1 MKQVIREREIK
12 SLEFNEIRSRLADL
26 TLTPMGRQR
35 AQELIPSADYGAVAR
50 LQNETGEGRLLC
62 ARGLF
67 SPQAAAEIEPLV
79 LRTEKSGVL
88 SGAEL
93 ALLAVFLTGVSK
105 WQQFMKAFDQRDL
118 YPLLFDLV
126 SGLDGFPGFARR
138 LHSSI
143 DEEGKVLDEASPL
156 LSELRRKQ
164 RSMQERIRDKL
175 DSYLSDSRSRRYLQ
189 EPIITIRNGRY
200 VLPVKQEYRRQ
211 LSGVLHDQSASG
223 ATLFVEPLPVV
234 QLQNQLTA
242 LSNQAEREI
251 ERILSEL
258 SAFVAAIAVG
268 LLRDRSIYTELDF
281 IVARGRLS
289 LEQKGIEPELNSPG
303 EARLSLIEARH
314 PLLAEEAVPLQVT
327 LGGEK
332 RILVIT
338 GPNTGGKTVAL
349 KTIGLMCI
357 MAQCG
362 LHIPAEAGSSLSVFE
377 CIRADIG
384 DEQSIAQSLSTF
396 SGHMKN
402 IISIMEEA
410 APSSLVLFDELGAG
424 TDPSEGAALAM
435 AILDQ
440 LSRIG
445 GLAVATTHVNEL
457 KLFAQVREGMQNA
470 AMEFDQ
476 ETLSPTYRLLQG
488 VPGRSN
494 AFIIAGQLGL
504 APDLLVQA
512 RALLHREHEQL
523 EEIISSLVED
533 QRRFHQDS
541 LRASQDQARA
551 GVLLEQLEE
560 EKEKLRA
567 QRDQILR
574 EAREEARSLVRRAKS
589 SVDVLIGE
597 LHQIRAAG
605 GSESMARAEQTRQA
619 LHSLRRET
627 GQVVEEQDDEAPL
640 LSAEELA
647 PGREILVQSLRQK
660 GEILSISGDEALV
673 QVGSMKVQV
682 PVLELRRW
690 RGKARADQPALQ
702 GGYTLKKEI
711 SVRSEVDLR
720 GMNVEEALHSVDKY
734 LDDAAWAGLTLI
746 TLIHGK
752 GTGKLKEGLR
762 PYLKEHRLV
771 RSYRSGVSGEG
782 GEGVTVVELGQ

>member
-12 SLEFNEIRSRLADL
+12 SLEFDEIRGRLAGMV
-26 TLTPMGRQR
+26 LTPMGRQR
-35 AQELIPSADYGAVAR
+35 ARELTPSADYGVVSR
-50 LQNETGEGRLLC
+50 LQRETGEGRLLC

-67 SPQAAAEIEPLV
+67 SPQAAGEIAPLV
-79 LRTEKSGVL
+79 LRAEKSGVL
-88 SGAEL
+88 NGTEL
-93 ALLAVFLTGVSK
+93 ALLAVFLKGVSK
-105 WQQFMKAFDQRDL
+105 WRQFMKSPDHRDL
-118 YPLLFDLV
+118 YPLLFDMV

-138 LHSSI
+138 LHTSI

-175 DSYLSDSRSRRYLQ
+175 ESYLRDSRTLRYLQ

-200 VLPVKQEYRRQ
+200 VLPVKQESRQ
-211 LSGVLHDQSASG
+211 QISGVLHDHSASG
-223 ATLFVEPLPVV
+223 ATLFVEPMPVV

-242 LSNQAEREI
+242 LSNEAEREI

-258 SAFVAAIAVG
+258 SAFVAGIAAG
-268 LLRDRSIYTELDF
+268 LLQDRAIYTELDF

-289 LEQKGIEPELNSPG
+289 LELKGIEPELNSSKEP
-303 EARLSLIEARH
+303 RLHLIEARH
-314 PLLAEEAVPLQVT
+314 PLLAEEAVPLDVT
-327 LGGEK
+327 LEAEK

-362 LHIPAEAGSSLSVFE
+362 LHLPARIGSSLSVFQ

-384 DEQSIAQSLSTF
+384 DEQSIVQSLSTF

-402 IISIMEEA
+402 IIQIMEEA
-410 APSSLVLFDELGAG
+410 GPSSLILFDELGAG

-435 AILDQ
+435 AILEE
-440 LSRIG
+440 LSHIG

-476 ETLSPTYRLLQG
+476 QTLSPTYRLLQG
-488 VPGRSN
+488 VPGQSN
-494 AFIIAGQLGL
+494 AFVIAGQLGL
-504 APDLLVQA
+504 DPKLLEKA

-523 EEIISSLVED
+523 EDIITSLVED
-533 QRRFHQDS
+533 QRRFHRDS
-541 LRASQDQARA
+541 RQASLDQARA
-551 GVLLEQLEE
+551 GALLEQLEQDT
-560 EKEKLRA
+560 EKLRA
-567 QRDQILR
+567 QREEILR
-574 EAREEARSLVRRAKS
+574 EAREEARRLVRRAKS
-589 SVDVLIGE
+589 SVDTLIAE
-597 LHQIRAAG
+597 LRQIRAAG
-605 GSESMARAEQTRQA
+605 GTGALAQAEQARQA
-619 LHSLRRET
+619 LNSLRRET
-627 GQVVEEQDDEAPL
+627 EQAEEEQDDAAPL
-640 LSAEELA
+640 LTADELA

-660 GEILSISGDEALV
+660 GEILSISGEEAFV

-682 PVLELRRW
+682 PVHELRCW
-690 RGKARADQPALQ
+690 RGKAKTNEPAAR

-720 GMNVEEALHSVDKY
+720 GMTVEEALHSVDKY
-734 LDDAAWAGLTLI
+734 LDDAALAGLTRV

-762 PYLKEHRLV
+762 PYLKKHRLV
-771 RSYRSGVSGEG
+771 RGTRSGVSGEG
-782 GEGVTVVELGQ
+782 GEGVTVVELG